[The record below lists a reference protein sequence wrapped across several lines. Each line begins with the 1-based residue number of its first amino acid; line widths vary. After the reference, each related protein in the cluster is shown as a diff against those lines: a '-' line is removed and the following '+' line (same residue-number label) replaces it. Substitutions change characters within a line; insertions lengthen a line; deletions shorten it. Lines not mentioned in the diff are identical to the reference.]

1 MDLLHALETFV
12 RVVETGSFS
21 AVARENNI
29 NTSAVTRLVGQLEEH
44 FSVRLFHRT
53 TRHLSLTEDG
63 QTLLNHAHDVID
75 AASGLEDSIGRQRSA
90 PTGRVRVGLTAGG
103 GRLVTPGFGGL
114 LDRYPGLTVDL
125 VIREHFDDLIEDRLD
140 LAVRVGQPVDAS
152 LVARS
157 VGGFGR
163 TLVAAPE
170 YLAAHGTP
178 ATPVDLQ
185 RYRCIVH
192 DSGPG
197 SARWR
202 FNGPGGPHEIEVLG
216 ALTAT
221 TSNVVRQS
229 ALAGHGIALLSEPL
243 VHEDIR
249 GGRLERLLPDY
260 PTDRSLLFL
269 IYLSRRYMAPRTRV
283 VIDFVIEQ
291 FKAAEDRMG

>member
-21 AVARENNI
+21 AVAREGNI
-29 NTSAVTRLVGQLEEH
+29 NTSAVTRLVGHLEEH
-44 FSVRLFHRT
+44 FGVRLFHRT
-53 TRHLSLTEDG
+53 TRNLSLTDEG
-63 QTLLNHAHDVID
+63 QTLLSHAHDVID
-75 AASGLEDSIGRQRSA
+75 AAAGLEDSLGRQRSA
-90 PTGRVRVGLTAGG
+90 PTGRVRVGVTAGG
-103 GRLVTPGFGGL
+103 GRLVTPGLGDL

-125 VIREHFDDLIEDRLD
+125 VIREHFNDLIEDRLD
-140 LAVRVGQPVDAS
+140 LAVRVGPPVDAS

-163 TLVAAPE
+163 TLVAAPD
-170 YLAAHGTP
+170 YLAAHGEP
-178 ATPVDLQ
+178 SAPPDLE
-185 RYRCIVH
+185 RFRCIVH

-202 FNGPGGPHEIEVLG
+202 FNGPGGPHEIEVVG

-249 GGRLERLLPDY
+249 GGRLLRLLPEY
-260 PTDRSLLFL
+260 PSEFSQLFL
-269 IYLSRRYMAPRTRV
+269 IYLSRRHLAPRTRV

-291 FKAAEDRMG
+291 FKAAAERIG

>member
-1 MDLLHALETFV
+1 MDMLHALETFV

-21 AVARENNI
+21 AVARESNV

-44 FSVRLFHRT
+44 FGVRLFHRT

-63 QTLLNHAHDVID
+63 QTLLSHAHDVID
-75 AASGLEDSIGRQRSA
+75 AASGLEDSLGRQHSA

-103 GRLVTPGFGGL
+103 GRLVTNGLGDL

-163 TLVAAPE
+163 TLVAAPP
-170 YLAAHGTP
+170 YLATHGVPTTP
-178 ATPVDLQ
+178 EDLHG
-185 RYRCIVH
+185 YRCIVH
-192 DSGPG
+192 ESGPG

-202 FNGPGGPHEIEVLG
+202 FNGPDGPHEIEVLG

-221 TSNVVRQS
+221 TSNVVRQA

-260 PTDRSLLFL
+260 PTDRSQLFL
-269 IYLSRRYMAPRTRV
+269 IYLSRRHLAPRTRV